1 MARQRSQPKSDT
13 DLKKALEAALG
24 EELAVPVLN
33 KLNLFT
39 TVGAF
44 SFQRQDSF
52 TTTQSIVVFL
62 PKSCTA
68 AALLDVDG
76 FAATGTDGKAV
87 FRLSRFVCLS
97 SVSIGQ
103 PLNIVAT
110 PQSNAPAYLTAQHA
124 LVDNATDVEY
134 TVFSWAPDGSPAPNV
149 FFDWRSRV
157 SFSDIIL

>member
-1 MARQRSQPKSDT
+1 MARQRARPKSDP
-13 DLKKALEAALG
+13 DLKKTLETALG
-24 EELAVPVLN
+24 EELAVPAIN

-39 TVGAF
+39 TIGAF

-52 TTTQSIVVFL
+52 TTSQSIVVFI
-62 PKSCTA
+62 PKSCSP

-76 FAATGTDGKAV
+76 FAATGSDGKAV

-97 SVSIGQ
+97 AATIGQ

-110 PQSNAPAYLTAQHA
+110 PQSTAPVYLTAQHV
-124 LVDNATDVEY
+124 LVDNAADVEF

-157 SFSDIIL
+157 SFFDIVL